1 VQFSGGV
8 FRPGVVTLQARRD
21 PDMSGA
27 MATTVPASGRG
38 RQATTLSIGDVRVQ
52 LTSSDHDVALDI
64 PPVMTPFVC
73 DRDHADARVEARVDV
88 IEPAASPLAFDS
100 GGVWMLRRSAD
111 ELVFEFRSPRFGSAP
126 YKIARFRP
134 DFSTGEV
141 VLHRQYFP
149 TAPSFYP
156 LEYPL
161 DELIFTNLL
170 SRRNGVEL
178 HGCGVADGDEGLLFL
193 GYSGAGK
200 STLARLWRR
209 QPGAT
214 ILSDDRIILR
224 LRGGHVMMH
233 GTPWHGDEALVA
245 KGPVPLS
252 RVFVLHQG
260 PECIMRALVGAE
272 AAASIFARCFAPFHS
287 GDAIAGTLETLEQI
301 VGLLPCADL
310 WFTPDDAAI
319 EFVRAS
325 R

>member
-1 VQFSGGV
+1 
-8 FRPGVVTLQARRD
+8 
-21 PDMSGA
+21 M
-27 MATTVPASGRG
+27 
-38 RQATTLSIGDVRVQ
+38 
-52 LTSSDHDVALDI
+52 
-64 PPVMTPFVC
+64 
-73 DRDHADARVEARVDV
+73 
-88 IEPAASPLAFDS
+88 AFDS
-100 GGVWMLRRSAD
+100 GGVWKLRRSAD
-111 ELVFEFRSPRFGSAP
+111 ELVFEFRSPRFGAVP

-141 VLHRQYFP
+141 VLHRPYFSS
-149 TAPSFYP
+149 ASHVYP

-170 SRRNGVEL
+170 ARRNGVEL

-193 GYSGAGK
+193 GFSGAGK

-224 LRGGHVMMH
+224 PGGGRVLMH

-260 PECIMRALVGAE
+260 PECAIRALAGAE
-272 AAASIFARCFAPFHS
+272 AVASMFARCFAPFHCA
-287 GDAIAGTLETLEQI
+287 DAIAGDRRDAR
-301 VGLLPCADL
+301 ADR
-310 WFTPDDAAI
+310 PARA
-319 EFVRAS
+319 VRGSLVHS

>member
-1 VQFSGGV
+1 
-8 FRPGVVTLQARRD
+8 
-21 PDMSGA
+21 M
-27 MATTVPASGRG
+27 
-38 RQATTLSIGDVRVQ
+38 Q

-73 DRDHADARVEARVDV
+73 DGDHADARIEVARRCHRPDR
-88 IEPAASPLAFDS
+88 ASPLAFDS
-100 GGVWMLRRSAD
+100 GGVWKLRRSAD
-111 ELVFEFRSPRFGSAP
+111 ELVFEFRSPRFGAVP

-141 VLHRQYFP
+141 VLHRPYFP
-149 TAPSFYP
+149 TARSFYP

-178 HGCGVADGDEGLLFL
+178 HGCGVIDDDEGLLFL
-193 GYSGAGK
+193 GFSGAGK

-209 QPGAT
+209 HPGAT

-224 LRGGHVMMH
+224 VRDGRVMMH

-252 RVFVLHQG
+252 RLFFLHQG
-260 PECIMRALVGAE
+260 PECAMRPCAGSE
-272 AAASIFARCFAPFHS
+272 AVASMFARCFAPFHCA
-287 GDAIAGTLETLEQI
+287 DAIAAHAGDPRANRRSSCRARI
-301 VGLLPCADL
+301 SGSLPM
-310 WFTPDDAAI
+310 TRPSI
-319 EFVRAS
+319 SFVRC

>member
-1 VQFSGGV
+1 
-8 FRPGVVTLQARRD
+8 
-21 PDMSGA
+21 MCEC
-27 MATTVPASGRG
+27 
-38 RQATTLSIGDVRVQ
+38 
-52 LTSSDHDVALDI
+52 SSPLRTAIVALDI
-64 PPVMTPFVC
+64 PPSITPFVC

-100 GGVWMLRRSAD
+100 GGVWTLRRSAD
-111 ELVFEFRSPRFGSAP
+111 ELLFEFRSPRFGAVP
-126 YKIARFRP
+126 YKIGRFRP

-141 VLHRQYFP
+141 VLHRPYFP
-149 TAPSFYP
+149 TARGFYP

-161 DELIFTNLL
+161 DELIFTHLL

-178 HGCGVADGDEGLLFL
+178 HGCGVVDHDEGLLFL
-193 GYSGAGK
+193 GFSGAGK

-209 QPGAT
+209 HPGAT

-224 LRGGHVMMH
+224 VRDGRVMMH

-252 RVFVLHQG
+252 RLFFLHQG
-260 PECIMRALVGAE
+260 PECAMRPCAGSE
-272 AAASIFARCFAPFHS
+272 AVASMFARCFAPFHCA
-287 GDAIAGTLETLEQI
+287 DAIAGTLATLEQT
-301 VGLLPCADL
+301 VGLVPCADL

-319 EFVRAS
+319 DFIRAC

>member
-1 VQFSGGV
+1 MPESKRGADVDRSG
-8 FRPGVVTLQARRD
+8 TAW
-21 PDMSGA
+21 
-27 MATTVPASGRG
+27 
-38 RQATTLSIGDVRVQ
+38 
-52 LTSSDHDVALDI
+52 
-64 PPVMTPFVC
+64 PV
-73 DRDHADARVEARVDV
+73 
-88 IEPAASPLAFDS
+88 AFDS
-100 GGVWMLRRSAD
+100 GGVWTLRRSAD
-111 ELVFEFRSPRFGSAP
+111 ELVFEFRSPRFGAVP
-126 YKIARFRP
+126 YKIGRFRP

-141 VLHRQYFP
+141 VLHRPYFP
-149 TAPSFYP
+149 SARHFYP

-178 HGCGVADGDEGLLFL
+178 HGCGVVDGDEGLLFL
-193 GYSGAGK
+193 GFSGAGK

-224 LRGGHVMMH
+224 PGGGRVMMH

-260 PECIMRALVGAE
+260 PECVIRALRRRRGRGQHVRPLLRPIPLRGRDCRHLA
-272 AAASIFARCFAPFHS
+272 
-287 GDAIAGTLETLEQI
+287 TLEQT
-301 VGLLPCADL
+301 V
-310 WFTPDDAAI
+310 AARA
-319 EFVRAS
+319 VRGSLVHS